1 MSQTSENLKKT
12 PLYEYYQQNEVQLTD
27 FNGWALPIQFTK
39 LQQEHQAVRTG
50 VGLFETSH
58 MGEITVKGEGAT
70 TWLNRVL
77 SNDLSQVAVNQAQ
90 YTLIL
95 NESGGIIDDLIVYK
109 LDADH
114 YFFTPNAS
122 NTEAV
127 FNWFKEHNSSETIF
141 IQDVSQDYG
150 LIAIQGPDAQSVL
163 STLTSHDLT
172 TIKPYHFAQRI
183 KIGSIDNILVS
194 RTGYTG
200 EDGFELYI
208 KWSETETLWQEL
220 LEAGKSYSITECG
233 LGARDTL
240 RLEAGMSLYG
250 HELSQSISPLEAGV
264 GFAVKLQKSDAFIG
278 QGALLKLKEDGV
290 KKISRGFELQGK
302 GIARQDYLVLNAA
315 HESIGMVTSGTQSPT
330 FSKAL
335 GMMLIDRT
343 EADFGNEVYIQIRKK
358 IVPALV
364 TKKDWLKRGN

>member
-1 MSQTSENLKKT
+1 MTQANEHLKKT
-12 PLYEYYQQNEVQLTD
+12 PLFEYYQKNEVQLTD

-58 MGEITVKGEGAT
+58 MGEIMVTGEGAT
-70 TWLNRVL
+70 TWLNTML
-77 SNDLSQVAVNQAQ
+77 SNDLTQVAVNQAQ

-95 NESGGIIDDLIVYK
+95 NGTGGIIDDLIVYK
-109 LDADH
+109 LDTDR

-127 FNWFKEHNSSETIF
+127 LEWFNQHNSSKAIL
-141 IQDVSQDYG
+141 IQDVSQEYG
-150 LIAIQGPDAQSVL
+150 LIAIQGPDAEAVL
-163 STLTSHDLT
+163 SSLTSYDLT
-172 TIKPYHFAQRI
+172 NLKPYHFAESI
-183 KIGSIDNILVS
+183 KVGSIENILLS

-208 KWSETETLWQEL
+208 KWSETESLWMEL
-220 LEAGKSYSITECG
+220 LEAGESYHIRECG

-250 HELSQSISPLEAGV
+250 HELSQAISPLEAGV
-264 GFAVKLQKSDAFIG
+264 GFAVKLKKSDAFIG
-278 QGALLKLKEDGV
+278 QEALLKLKQDGV

-302 GIARQDYLVLNAA
+302 GIARQDYLVLNLA
-315 HESIGMVTSGTQSPT
+315 HEPIGKVTSGTQSPT
-330 FSKAL
+330 FNKAL
-335 GMMLIDRT
+335 GMMLIDRS
-343 EADFGNEVYIQIRKK
+343 EAEYGNQVLIQIRKK
-358 IVPALV
+358 VVPAIV
-364 TKKDWLKRGN
+364 TKKDWLKRGK